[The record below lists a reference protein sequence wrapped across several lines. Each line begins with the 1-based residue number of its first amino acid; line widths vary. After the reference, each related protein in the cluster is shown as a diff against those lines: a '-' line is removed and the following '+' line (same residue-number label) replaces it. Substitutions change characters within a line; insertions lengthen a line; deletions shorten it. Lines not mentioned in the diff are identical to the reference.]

1 MYKLFDRLI
10 HTCVFR
16 SPKNYCLAPTFVI
29 LYILYYFFFILF
41 CKNLLFRRK
50 NLHVKSSNCN
60 DPCQSCSKVSI
71 CFICARKLSHVC
83 KPSLKPSYIVS
94 LMSNISTTKCIIIY
108 NSTNL
113 KIAVALSSHNLLC
126 SSPFIEINANS
137 KISNRPI

>member
-1 MYKLFDRLI
+1 MCLQITEKLLFGS
-10 HTCVFR
+10 HFR
-16 SPKNYCLAPTFVI
+16 NSIYFV
-29 LYILYYFFFILF
+29 LFFFILF